1 MLRCYLQ
8 ATADMAGNELAGIF
22 LRTFVSVR
30 VLALVQQQVI
40 AYTAANEGLLDAGQG
55 IYGMIDVEQRTVV
68 RIQVG
73 AYLGVDARRAF
84 AFPADGLIPVP
95 SCGTYWP
102 TGLPN
107 RSNNP

>member
-22 LRTFVSVR
+22 LRAFVSVR

-55 IYGMIDVEQRTVV
+55 
-68 RIQVG
+68 
-73 AYLGVDARRAF
+73 
-84 AFPADGLIPVP
+84 
-95 SCGTYWP
+95 GTYWP